1 LNKPLLTLENV
12 TCRFSAQGTAAVAN
26 LSLAVHE
33 GELLSLLGPSGCGK
47 TTLLRLIAG
56 FEQPQTGLISL
67 AGCEVSCPQ
76 CNLPPEQRQ
85 VGMVFQDYALFPHL
99 TVVENIA
106 FGLTAPKHSAKN
118 SPKGRSLWTQIRGF
132 LPQRSLFQYRQRIE
146 AMLELVGLQGLEN
159 RYPHQLSGGQQQ
171 RVALARALAPQPR
184 LILLDEPLSN
194 LDIQVRLHL
203 RQELRQILKQAGT
216 TAILVTHD
224 QEEALA
230 ISDRIAVMYRG
241 QLEQVG
247 EPQQVYQQPATRF
260 VAEFVTQANFLP
272 LERSASGGQIT
283 PLGSGPVSS
292 GPLASGALTSG
303 AVSVG
308 SMTGGSMAGATMA
321 GQTEIGWVELP
332 ASSDLESPQVLMVR
346 QEDLILQTHPE
357 GIAEVV
363 DWEFLG
369 RDQRYHLRLP
379 SGQVLKVRQPLS
391 VHYPCGDRVWIGFP
405 PQFSPVLF
413 PDPSP
418 SVPRFMPAVK
428 RPLASIPQRVETDP
442 PVIAR

>member
-1 LNKPLLTLENV
+1 LNTPLLTLENI
-12 TCRFSAQGTAAVAN
+12 TCRFAAQGTAAVAN
-26 LSLAVHE
+26 LSLTVQE

-67 AGCEVSCPQ
+67 AGSEVSCPQ

-106 FGLTAPKHSAKN
+106 FGLTAPRYS
-118 SPKGRSLWTQIRGF
+118 SPGKSNPRERSLWTQIRAV
-132 LPQRSLFQYRQRIE
+132 LPRQSLLEYRYRIE

-241 QLEQVG
+241 HLEQVG
-247 EPQQVYQQPATRF
+247 EPQQVYEHPATRF

-272 LERSASGGQIT
+272 LQRSMGGAASGD
-283 PLGSGPVSS
+283 LGCDLGCELV
-292 GPLASGALTSG
+292 GGGEGGA
-303 AVSVG
+303 
-308 SMTGGSMAGATMA
+308 
-321 GQTEIGWVELP
+321 QTEIGWVELP
-332 ASSDLESPQVLMVR
+332 ASSAVESPQVLMVR
-346 QEDLILQTHPE
+346 QEDLMVQAHPE

-379 SGQVLKVRQPLS
+379 SGQCLKVRQPLS
-391 VHYPCGDRVWIGFP
+391 AHYACGDRVWLGFP
-405 PQFSPVLF
+405 PHFNPVLF

-418 SVPRFMPAVK
+418 SAPRFVPSTTRSLSSV
-428 RPLASIPQRVETDP
+428 PQRVATDP

>member
-1 LNKPLLTLENV
+1 MRNFLKYPTLEEQTDRLPTSNALNTPLLTLENV
-12 TCRFSAQGTAAVAN
+12 TCRFSVQGTAAVAN
-26 LSLAVHE
+26 LNLAVHE

-67 AGCEVSCPQ
+67 AGSEVSCPQ

-99 TVVENIA
+99 TVLENIA
-106 FGLTAPKHSAKN
+106 FGLMAPRYS
-118 SPKGRSLWTQIRGF
+118 SPGYSSSSQNRGRSLWTQIRGF
-132 LPQRSLFQYRQRIE
+132 LPRRSLFQYRQRIE

-241 QLEQVG
+241 HLEQVG
-247 EPQQVYQQPATRF
+247 DPQQVYQQPATRF

-272 LERSASGGQIT
+272 LQGVMGE
-283 PLGSGPVSS
+283 
-292 GPLASGALTSG
+292 
-303 AVSVG
+303 
-308 SMTGGSMAGATMA
+308 AGDGTIN

-332 ASSDLESPQVLMVR
+332 ASVDLATSQVLMVR
-346 QEDLILQTHPE
+346 QEDLILQPHPE

-379 SGQVLKVRQPLS
+379 SGQLLKVRQSLS
-391 VHYPCGDRVWIGFP
+391 THY
-405 PQFSPVLF
+405 
-413 PDPSP
+413 
-418 SVPRFMPAVK
+418 A
-428 RPLASIPQRVETDP
+428 
-442 PVIAR
+442 

>member
-1 LNKPLLTLENV
+1 MRNFLKYLTLEGQTDRLSTSNPLNTPLLTLENV

-67 AGCEVSCPQ
+67 AGSEVSCPQ

-106 FGLTAPKHSAKN
+106 FGLMAPRYSAPGYS
-118 SPKGRSLWTQIRGF
+118 SPSQPRGRSLWTQIRGF

-241 QLEQVG
+241 HLEQVG

-272 LERSASGGQIT
+272 LQ
-283 PLGSGPVSS
+283 
-292 GPLASGALTSG
+292 GAMG
-303 AVSVG
+303 E
-308 SMTGGSMAGATMA
+308 AGDGTIKA
-321 GQTEIGWVELP
+321 QTEIGWVELP
-332 ASSDLESPQVLMVR
+332 ASADLATSQVLMVR
-346 QEDLILQTHPE
+346 QEDLTLQLHPE

-379 SGQVLKVRQPLS
+379 SGQLLKVRQSLS
-391 VHYPCGDRVWIGFP
+391 THYACGDRVWLDFP

-413 PDPSP
+413 PEPSP
-418 SVPRFMPAVK
+418 NAPRFVPPLK
-428 RPLASIPQRVETDP
+428 RSLSSVPQRVARE
-442 PVIAR
+442 IAR